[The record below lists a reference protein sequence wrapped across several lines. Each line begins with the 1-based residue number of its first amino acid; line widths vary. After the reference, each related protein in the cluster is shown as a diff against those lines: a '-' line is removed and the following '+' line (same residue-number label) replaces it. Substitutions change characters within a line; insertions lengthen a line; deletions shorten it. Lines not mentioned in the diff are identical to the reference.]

1 MPLNLQISTE
11 RWAHEFRLTSANNE
25 HLEWLVGLY
34 YTKEESSNFQE
45 AIGQPS
51 GFNLVTQGF
60 PADYKEKA
68 AFGNLTYYFTP
79 QLDATVGVR
88 VSSNDMG
95 VLFSGTGFLAGPA
108 LPRQT
113 VSDDVQTYLF
123 NARYRPNDD
132 LSLYVRIADG
142 YRPASANLPLR
153 DPATG
158 QILSVPFVRSDSL
171 WSYEVGAKGNFAGGL
186 FGYDVAVYRIKWED
200 LQVFRSFMGVNV
212 GGNADSDVTANGIEA
227 TLTLQPSS
235 TFNLVG
241 AIAYARSELD
251 DDDPRCRRSL
261 RRAAARHS
269 GVDVLAVRQLRLH
282 ARLARRVRR
291 RRCRLP
297 G

>member
-1 MPLNLQISTE
+1 MPLDSQISTE

-45 AIGQPS
+45 AVAQPS

-88 VSSNDMG
+88 LSSNDMG

-142 YRPASANLPLR
+142 YRPASANLPLL

-158 QILSVPFVRSDSL
+158 RDP
-171 WSYEVGAKGNFAGGL
+171 VG
-186 FGYDVAVYRIKWED
+186 
-200 LQVFRSFMGVNV
+200 
-212 GGNADSDVTANGIEA
+212 
-227 TLTLQPSS
+227 
-235 TFNLVG
+235 
-241 AIAYARSELD
+241 
-251 DDDPRCRRSL
+251 
-261 RRAAARHS
+261 
-269 GVDVLAVRQLRLH
+269 AVRQAPIRCG
-282 ARLARRVRR
+282 ATRSARRATSPTACSATTSRSIASSGKTC
-291 RRCRLP
+291 RCSAASWASTSAATRTAT
-297 G
+297 

>member
-1 MPLNLQISTE
+1 
-11 RWAHEFRLTSANNE
+11 
-25 HLEWLVGLY
+25 
-34 YTKEESSNFQE
+34 
-45 AIGQPS
+45 
-51 GFNLVTQGF
+51 
-60 PADYKEKA
+60 
-68 AFGNLTYYFTP
+68 
-79 QLDATVGVR
+79 
-88 VSSNDMG
+88 
-95 VLFSGTGFLAGPA
+95 VLFNGTGFLAGPA

-153 DPATG
+153 DPLTG

-171 WSYEVGAKGNFAGGL
+171 WSYEVGAKGNLADGL
-186 FGYDVAVYRIKWED
+186 LGYDVAVYRIKWED

-235 TFNLVG
+235 ALNLVG

-251 DDDPRCRRSL
+251 DDD
-261 RRAAARHS
+261 RAVGGLS
-269 GVDVLAVRQLRLH
+269 GEQ
-282 ARLARRVRR
+282 
-291 RRCRLP
+291 LP
-297 G
+297 GIPEWTFSLSGSYDFMLGSLDAFVGGGVAYQDERNTSFQGGVGSGGAVIAPANPNFTVDNYVTVDLRTGVRFGRYQLSIYATNLLDEYGFQRATANTTQGTATILKPRTIGAVFSAEF